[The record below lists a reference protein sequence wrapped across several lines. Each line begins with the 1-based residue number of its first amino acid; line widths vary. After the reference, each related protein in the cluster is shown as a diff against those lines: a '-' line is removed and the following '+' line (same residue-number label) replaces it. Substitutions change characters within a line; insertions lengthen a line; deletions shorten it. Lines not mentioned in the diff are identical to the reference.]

1 MSGRLLLRGGRV
13 LREPG
18 APPATAVAV
27 EDGRIAWVGDESGAA
42 AWVGT
47 GDLAPE
53 VLELH
58 GDLVGAAF
66 VDSHVHTV
74 RTGFALTGLDLTG
87 LPGLTETLDA
97 VAAHARAR
105 PDAAVIVGQGWDET
119 GWSPSRPPTA
129 AELERAAPGRR
140 TYLTRVDSH
149 SSVISPALAAAV
161 PGLADQDGWSTEGRV
176 ERSAH
181 HAVRLVLESL
191 ISDADRL
198 DAARAACHA
207 MASRGIVGFHEN
219 AAPHIGPEAEIR
231 LVRQA
236 AEETGLRAVVYWGEL
251 AVPGD
256 GTLDTARRLG
266 VAGLAGDLIADGAFG
281 SRTAALHAPYAD
293 AGGTCGHAYVSAEQ
307 VRDHVVLCTRAG
319 LQAGFHCIGDA
330 ALDAIGE
337 GFARAAEEVGT
348 PALRAAQHRLEH
360 VEMPSP
366 ETIGVLADLGVHAS
380 VQPMFD
386 GLWGGPHD
394 MYAARLGE
402 RWAET
407 NPFGDLERAGVPLA
421 LGSDSPVTGLGPW
434 AAVRA
439 ATRHHRED
447 QRLSPWSAVRAHTE
461 GSARAGGD
469 TELGLRPGA
478 RADLAVWAVPGGLD
492 QHGIPVLDADVELPG
507 LRRTLAAGCT
517 IHETETR

>member
-1 MSGRLLLRGGRV
+1 MLRDPS
-13 LREPG
+13 LP
-18 APPATAVAV
+18 AATALAV
-27 EDGRIAWVGDESGAA
+27 EDGRIVWVGDEAGAET
-42 AWVGT
+42 WVGA
-47 GDLAPE
+47 GSAAPE
-53 VLELH
+53 VMALD
-58 GDLVGAAF
+58 GALVGSAF

-74 RTGFALTGLDLTG
+74 RTGFALTGLDLS
-87 LPGLTETLDA
+87 GLTGPDGLTRTLDA
-97 VAAHARAR
+97 VASFARAR
-105 PDAAVIVGQGWDET
+105 PDASVIVGQGWDET
-119 GWSPSRPPTA
+119 AWSPSRLPTA

-161 PGLADQDGWSTEGRV
+161 PGLADQDGWSTDGRV

-198 DAARAACHA
+198 DAARAACRA
-207 MASRGIVGFHEN
+207 MAARGIVGFHEN
-219 AAPHIGPEAEIR
+219 AAPHIGPEAEIG

-236 AEETGLRAVVYWGEL
+236 AQEVGLRAVVYWGEL
-251 AVPGD
+251 AAEGS

-293 AGGTCGHAYVSAEQ
+293 AGGTCGHAYVSAAQ
-307 VRDHVVLCTRAG
+307 VHEHVVLCTRAG

-337 GFARAAEEVGT
+337 GFARAAEQLGA
-348 PALRAAQHRLEH
+348 PALRAAHHRLEH

-366 ETIGVLADLGVHAS
+366 STIAVLADLGVHAS

-386 GLWGGPHD
+386 GLWGGPRG

-402 RWAET
+402 RWLET
-407 NPFGDLERAGVPLA
+407 NLFGDLARAGVDLA
-421 LGSDSPVTGLGPW
+421 FGSDTPVTSLGPW
-434 AAVRA
+434 AAIRA
-439 ATRHHRED
+439 AVHHHRAD
-447 QRLSPWSAVRAHTE
+447 QRLGPWSAVRAHTD
-461 GSARAGGD
+461 GAARAGGD
-469 TELGLRPGA
+469 LDLGLRPGA
-478 RADLAVWAVPGGLD
+478 RADLAVWDVPGGVD
-492 QHGIPVLDADVELPG
+492 EHGIPRLDLGGDLPH
-507 LRRTLAAGCT
+507 LVRTVAAGRT
-517 IHETETR
+517 IHETEA